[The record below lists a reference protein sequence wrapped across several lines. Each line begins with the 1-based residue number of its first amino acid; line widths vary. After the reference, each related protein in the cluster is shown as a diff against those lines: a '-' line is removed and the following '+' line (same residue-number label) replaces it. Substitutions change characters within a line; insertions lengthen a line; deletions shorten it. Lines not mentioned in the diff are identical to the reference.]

1 MLPRLITLGVDGLD
15 MNLVNTWVAEGRLP
29 VLRGLL
35 DRSHA
40 LILGESNR
48 PLPGSIWTDIAT
60 GCSAAIHG
68 FVHEEQLRAG
78 SYQIERVDA
87 SRVAVAPFYETLS
100 DAGIRSAVV
109 DFPVDYPIEG
119 FNGIQVVDWATEF
132 KLWHFETRPK
142 NLAAQL
148 VTKYGRHPLM
158 NYPGTRATLAGLL
171 ALKRKLT
178 QGIEIKRQFAVD
190 LIQMQQHEFIFFG
203 FSELHKAGHFFWR
216 FHDRTHREFTDA
228 EPELVDS
235 LRAMYEQMD
244 CALGSVLNQLDNED
258 DLIVVTDRG
267 MYADHRGDHLVDAI
281 LLKLGLA
288 VQREP
293 STVLPASKSLRS
305 RLLGARALTN
315 LSRLVARRLISDRLR
330 EALLPFYR
338 SAIGGAPPLDWTRTR
353 VFRLP
358 SVGNSY
364 LRVNL
369 AGRDPAGIVLPGA
382 QYDALLSEIAA
393 RFHALIN
400 PNTGEPAVEDV
411 YFPARQFRGPKARD
425 LPDVGIVWNPRN
437 PIDAVESDA
446 ISTIVGRQES
456 DRSGNHRPEGFAL
469 FLGPSFVMDS
479 GESQGDARQIAPAI
493 LSRFGVEI
501 PPHYEM
507 LAPVAITKRLYG
519 ESEGLRRPQ
528 LTD

>member
-15 MNLVNTWVAEGRLP
+15 WNLVNIWVAEGRLP

-35 DRSHA
+35 DGSHA

-78 SYQIERVDA
+78 SYQIEQVDA

-142 NLAAQL
+142 SLAAQL

-158 NYPGTRATLAGLL
+158 NYPGTRGSLAGLL

-190 LIQMQQHEFIFFG
+190 LIQMRKHEFIFFG
-203 FSELHKAGHFFWR
+203 FGELHKAGHFFWR

-228 EPELVDS
+228 EPGLVDS
-235 LRAMYEQMD
+235 LRAMYEEMD
-244 CALGSVLNQLDNED
+244 RALGSVLSQLDSED

-288 VQREP
+288 VQRAP
-293 STVLPASKSLRS
+293 STVLPSSKSLRS
-305 RLLGARALTN
+305 RLLCARSVTN
-315 LSRLVARRLISDRLR
+315 VSRLVARRLISDRLR
-330 EALLPFYR
+330 EVLLPFYR
-338 SAIGGAPPLDWTRTR
+338 TAIGGAPPLDWTRTR

-382 QYDALLSEIAA
+382 QYDALLSDIAA

-400 PNTGEPAVEDV
+400 PNTGESAVEDV
-411 YFPARQFRGPKARD
+411 YFPAMQFRGPKATD
-425 LPDVGIVWNPRN
+425 LPDVAIVWNPRN
-437 PIDAVESDA
+437 PIDAVASDA

-469 FLGPSFVMDS
+469 FLGPSFAKGS
-479 GESQGDARQIAPAI
+479 GEYQGDARQIAPAI
-493 LSRFGVEI
+493 LSRFGVEV

-507 LAPVAITKRLYG
+507 VAPVAITKPLSRG
-519 ESEGLRRPQ
+519 GEGLRRVRN
-528 LTD
+528 

>member
-1 MLPRLITLGVDGLD
+1 MHPRLITLGVDALD
-15 MNLVNTWVAEGRLP
+15 WDLMNAWAAEGRLP

-35 DRSHA
+35 NRSQT
-40 LILGESNR
+40 LILDESNR

-78 SYQIERVDA
+78 SYQTERVDA
-87 SRVAVAPFYETLS
+87 SRVAVAPFYQTLS

-109 DFPVDYPIEG
+109 DFPVDHPIDG

-142 NLAAQL
+142 SLAAEL
-148 VTKYGRHPLM
+148 VSTYGRHPLM
-158 NYPGTRATLAGLL
+158 NYPGTRASLDGLL

-178 QGIEIKRQFAVD
+178 QGIEIKRRFAVD
-190 LIQMQQHEFIFFG
+190 LIRMRQHEFIFFG
-203 FSELHKAGHFFWR
+203 FGELHKAGHFFWR
-216 FHDRTHREFTDA
+216 FHDRTHPEFTDA

-235 LRAMYEQMD
+235 LRAMYEEMD
-244 CALGSVLNQLDNED
+244 RALGSVLSQLDDAD

-267 MYADHRGDHLVDAI
+267 MYADHRGDHLIDPI

-288 VQREP
+288 VQRAS
-293 STVLPASKSLRS
+293 STALPESKSLRS
-305 RLLGARALTN
+305 RLLHGRSVTN
-315 LSRLVARRLISDRLR
+315 VSRWVARRLISDKMR

-338 SAIGGAPPLDWTRTR
+338 TAVGGAPPLDWTRTR

-382 QYDALLSEIAA
+382 QYDALLADIAA

-400 PNTGEPAVEDV
+400 SKTGEPAVEDV
-411 YFPARQFRGPKARD
+411 YFPAMQFRGPKATD
-425 LPDVGIVWNPRN
+425 LPDVAIVWNSRN
-437 PIDAVESDA
+437 PIDAVASDA

-469 FLGPSFVMDS
+469 FLGPSFAMGS
-479 GESQGDARQIAPAI
+479 GEIQGDARQIAPAI
-493 LSRFGVEI
+493 LSRFGVEV

-507 LAPVAITKRLYG
+507 LAPEALTKPRIG
-519 ESEGLRRPQ
+519 ECRVE
-528 LTD
+528 LTAPL